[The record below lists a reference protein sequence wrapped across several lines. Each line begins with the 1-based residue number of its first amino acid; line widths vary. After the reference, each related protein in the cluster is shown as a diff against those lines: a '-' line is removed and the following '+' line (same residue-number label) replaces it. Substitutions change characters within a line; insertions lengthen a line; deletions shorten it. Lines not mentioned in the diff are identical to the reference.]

1 MEPTRANW
9 RHIVAPAVGIVAA
22 ITLFAATPAA
32 HAQSRFRV
40 LVPALKAEG
49 GAKENFG
56 KDVADR
62 LRKSL
67 NDMAT
72 HAAVERNDLRTALRQ
87 YKLKEADLVDCVIAR
102 QFAIRIDAEV

>member
-1 MEPTRANW
+1 MEPPRAHL
-9 RHIVAPAVGIVAA
+9 RRIVAPAVGIVAA
-22 ITLFAATPAA
+22 TALFAAPQAV

-56 KDVADR
+56 RDVADR

-67 NDMAT
+67 EAQDRD
-72 HAAVERNDLRTALRQ
+72 HAARLIDREFQAAWKNADGKGLRLED
-87 YKLKEADLVDCVIAR
+87 Y
-102 QFAIRIDAEV
+102 